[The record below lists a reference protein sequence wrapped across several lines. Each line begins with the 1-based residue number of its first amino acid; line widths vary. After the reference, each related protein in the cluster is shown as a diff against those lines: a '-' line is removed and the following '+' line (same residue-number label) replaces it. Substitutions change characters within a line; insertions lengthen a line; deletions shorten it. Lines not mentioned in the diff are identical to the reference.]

1 MNRPESNE
9 FAPFY
14 LTYIATVSEN
24 VMGELEDQA
33 TAFPEFLKSISEEKA
48 LYAYAD
54 GKWTIK
60 ELAGHVIDC
69 ERIMAYRALTISR
82 KDKTALPGFEEN
94 EYVQN
99 ARFNDRSLASLAEE
113 FAAVR
118 KSNLYFFKSLTD
130 EDLQCMGTANGKDIS
145 VKALLYII
153 AGHLN
158 HHKKILTE
166 RYL

>member
-1 MNRPESNE
+1 MNQPDSNE

-14 LTYIATVSEN
+14 LTYIETVSEN
-24 VMGELEDQA
+24 VMDELEHQA
-33 TAFPEFLKSISEEKA
+33 VSFSEFLKSISEEKA
-48 LYAYAD
+48 FYAYAD

-60 ELAGHVIDC
+60 ELAGHVIDT
-69 ERIMAYRALTISR
+69 ERIMTYRALTISR
-82 KDKTALPGFEEN
+82 QDKTVLPGFEEN
-94 EYVQN
+94 EYVKN
-99 ARFNDRSLASLAEE
+99 AHFNDRSLASLAEE

-130 EDLQCMGTANGKDIS
+130 VELQYMGTANGKAIS
-145 VKALLYII
+145 VRALLYII